1 MKKTLTV
8 ILLAVIS
15 ATCLHAQ
22 TDPFYERDQHYEFAD
37 GKTIIKMNCRG
48 VPIIRNDSNDFGRH
62 HETTFYINTKKVNNY
77 FQGTMHKD
85 TKRQVNAKRTMKNF
99 SAHYVWQEGC
109 VMEYIIPSDFLP
121 DYSNC
126 EMHDLEDNNT
136 VDICGLLYL
145 LRIEEPKE
153 EIECRSVLIG
163 PEVQPI
169 ESITIEE
176 TTHMRSV
183 NVKIGSKYH
192 FNTRIRKDKNM
203 TPEYLDINIPGFTT
217 KASLVEHGNRIALR

>member
-1 MKKTLTV
+1 MRKTLTV
-8 ILLAVIS
+8 ILIAFIS

-22 TDPFYERDQHYEFAD
+22 TDPFYERDQQYEYKD
-37 GKTIIKMNCRG
+37 GKTILKMNCRG
-48 VPIIRNDSNDFGRH
+48 VPMIRSAENEFGRH
-62 HETTFYINTKKVNNY
+62 HETVLYVNNKKSENY

-85 TKRQVNAKRTMKNF
+85 NKTQVGAKRTSKDF
-99 SAHYVWQEGC
+99 SAHYFWQNGS
-109 VMEYIIPSDFLP
+109 VIEYTLTENFLP

-126 EMHDLEDNNT
+126 KMKEMEDNNT

-153 EIECRSVLIG
+153 EIECRSVLVG
-163 PEVQPI
+163 PKVQPI

-176 TTHMRSV
+176 TTHMRTV
-183 NVKIGSKYH
+183 NVKIGSRYH

-203 TPEYLDINIPGFTT
+203 TPEYLDINVPGFTT
-217 KASLVEHGNRIALR
+217 KASLVEHGNRIAFR